1 MASSPSSPAM
11 PPPRHRSPT
20 EKTQLLVLARSPCP
34 QRPSLAPAGPHHL
47 RLCATSDPVPSQ
59 RPGSRAPQPPGAWE
73 PHAVGA
79 ARGPAQVRAVRAA
92 GAGLHPHRERGPQLA
107 PRPRAHQRRRYVC
120 GRAEPA
126 SPPLPAFCSSS
137 PNSADWA
144 HFQCLSQPRREA
156 KQNCF
161 AVTAQVHGQLQPGA
175 GVLWPGFEPMQK
187 FSAVG
192 PWAVQVQARGPG

>member
-126 SPPLPAFCSSS
+126 SPPSRPFALPVRTVRTGLTFNVC
-137 PNSADWA
+137 PN
-144 HFQCLSQPRREA
+144 HGG
-156 KQNCF
+156 KQNKI
-161 AVTAQVHGQLQPGA
+161 VSQSLRRYTASCSPER
-175 GVLWPGFEPMQK
+175 GFM
-187 FSAVG
+187 A
-192 PWAVQVQARGPG
+192 WL